1 MTDSKN
7 ESVTLFKKS
16 TENGCSV
23 GDLENFLNLRTFLTC
38 DLHSK
43 TDCLIYVME
52 TENIVFKVCPI
63 QKELLSEC
71 GYFRLLEKNTHSF
84 KTYQKHSA
92 LGLDF
97 TCVYVPGVE
106 PKHVVD
112 FFDFLS
118 RINELLRKKLI
129 FFEPRIKQEIIQTKE
144 FPFFGKADLNQLVE
158 YLSIFDFFDVA
169 ATCSKEPGLSKRFV
183 ENMIAK
189 KISSANII
197 RISIISDYL
206 AGRCEA
212 YVRKLEETKVILE
225 NANEDR
231 IKRIQS
237 LEDDLR
243 SYRYQSI

>member
-71 GYFRLLEKNTHSF
+71 GYFRLLEKNTHAF

-97 TCVYVPGVE
+97 TCVYVRPAQLDE
-106 PKHVVD
+106 TKPSSHEILIRSHEIRRKRMSFSDH
-112 FFDFLS
+112 FIS
-118 RINELLRKKLI
+118 SMMNLL
-129 FFEPRIKQEIIQTKE
+129 
-144 FPFFGKADLNQLVE
+144 
-158 YLSIFDFFDVA
+158 YYCCSFDVF
-169 ATCSKEPGLSKRFV
+169 L
-183 ENMIAK
+183 
-189 KISSANII
+189 
-197 RISIISDYL
+197 
-206 AGRCEA
+206 
-212 YVRKLEETKVILE
+212 
-225 NANEDR
+225 
-231 IKRIQS
+231 
-237 LEDDLR
+237 
-243 SYRYQSI
+243 